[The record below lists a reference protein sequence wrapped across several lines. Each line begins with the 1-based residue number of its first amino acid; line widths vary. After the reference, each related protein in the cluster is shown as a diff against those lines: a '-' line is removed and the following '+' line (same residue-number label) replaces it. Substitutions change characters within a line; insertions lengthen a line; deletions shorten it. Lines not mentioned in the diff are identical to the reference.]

1 MPLISL
7 AAVLVSVFFVV
18 FKKYPFVILVLAV
31 ILGAV
36 YYQVF
41 DNIQR
46 STAISFEENTEFNGI
61 IRKIEQGP
69 AYQRLVVFL
78 DHPYQGKI
86 RVNAQRYPEL
96 AYGDLVQI
104 KGIIKE
110 PSPESEKYLAKE
122 GIFGV
127 MDFPEIKLIE
137 SGHGNPILAGLFD
150 FKNRIK
156 GIFKRI
162 LPQEKAAFL
171 SGLTLGERESFSKE
185 FEKKMSLS
193 GTTHLVAL
201 SGYNISV
208 IALAIGLIF
217 GAFLSQALSFYL
229 SVAVIILFVL
239 MTGAEASVVRAAIMG
254 IIALLASRAERT
266 HSLRNAIVI
275 AAFLMVIF
283 NPKVLVFDLGFQLS
297 FAALLGIIY
306 LSPVLKGILRIRDP
320 GFLNWKENASV
331 TISAQ
336 LAVVP
341 LLLGNF
347 GIFSLTSFVA
357 NILIVGAVPLTMGLG
372 FVAAGL
378 GLVSDFLAQATGWLL
393 NFILAYEL
401 WIIDL
406 FSKITL
412 PIAAQSFGFLAAIIY
427 YILLIG
433 FIYKFNKF
441 KVK

>member
-1 MPLISL
+1 MVTLL
-7 AAVLVSVFFVV
+7 AFLYFII
-18 FKKYPFVILVLAV
+18 FKKYYFSILILAV
-31 ILGAV
+31 ILGAA
-36 YYQVF
+36 YYQIF
-41 DNIQR
+41 DYVQK
-46 STAISFEENTEFNGI
+46 SAAIPFEEKIEFNGVI
-61 IRKIEQGP
+61 KKIEQSDT
-69 AYQRLVVFL
+69 YQRLVVSL
-78 DHPYQGKI
+78 EHPYQGKI

-96 AYGDLVQI
+96 AYGDLIQI
-104 KGIIKE
+104 KGVIQR
-110 PSPESEKYLAKE
+110 PSLESEKYLAKE
-122 GIFGV
+122 GVFGTLN
-127 MDFPEIKLIE
+127 FPEIKLIE
-137 SGHGNPILAGLFD
+137 SGHGNPVLTGLFD

-156 GIFKRI
+156 EIFKRI

-185 FEKKMSLS
+185 LENKMSLS

-208 IALAIGLIF
+208 IALAVGLIL
-217 GAFLSQALSFYL
+217 GAFLSRALSFYL

-254 IIALLASRAERT
+254 IIALLASRVERIY
-266 HSLRNAIVI
+266 SLRNAIVI

-283 NPKVLVFDLGFQLS
+283 NPKVLVLDLGFQLS
-297 FAALLGIIY
+297 FAALLGIVY
-306 LSPVLKGILRIRDP
+306 LSPVLKGILRIRDS
-320 GFLNWKENASV
+320 GFLSWKENAAV

-347 GIFSLTSFVA
+347 GIFSLTSFLA
-357 NILIVGAVPLTMGLG
+357 NILILGAVPLTMGLG

-378 GLVSDFLAQATGWLL
+378 GLVSDFLAQAIGWLL
-393 NFILAYEL
+393 NFLLAYEL

-412 PIAAQSFGFLAAIIY
+412 PVATQSFGFLAAIIY
-427 YILLIG
+427 YLVLIG
-433 FIYKFNKF
+433 FIYY
-441 KVK
+441 VKNYTRITDRF